1 MGIAWS
7 VWITEYVICKEL
19 SDVKETLETI
29 KGITAQAQGALGNLT
44 SPDASVRQSAVSM
57 VRDAIGRINAKA
69 AEGLTKK

>member
-1 MGIAWS
+1 M
-7 VWITEYVICKEL
+7 
-19 SDVKETLETI
+19 KETLETI